1 MAALAAGVPNAAMA
15 RVKVD
20 PSCGCHNCMVIAA
33 TAVGCDLFG
42 CDLFGCDLFGCELA
56 VPDLDLIK
64 QVKQAMTFRKY

>member
-42 CDLFGCDLFGCELA
+42 CDLFGCELA